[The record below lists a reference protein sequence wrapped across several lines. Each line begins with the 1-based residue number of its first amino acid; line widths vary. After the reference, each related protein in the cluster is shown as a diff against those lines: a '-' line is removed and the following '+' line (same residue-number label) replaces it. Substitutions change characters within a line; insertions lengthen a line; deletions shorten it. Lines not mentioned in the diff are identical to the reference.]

1 MRQIKPA
8 FVIPAPSGLAIK
20 TRLHLSLQDEL
31 VLRAL
36 GDHLGHLANLDLRA
50 ALVGTSW
57 TARKRA
63 ITAGSS
69 SRWAG
74 AITRETNDQLRL
86 AKMAQGRHRDG
97 LAAAIEAIEVR
108 LTIPAGGRQK
118 VQRRTVAGYHDGDE
132 IAAKQ
137 QRLQILKL
145 RLSALETE
153 IARGQRRIVRG
164 GKRLLNTRH
173 HLAEAGLSEQR
184 WREFWWAARTR
195 ISANGSHDELA
206 GNLTIRVSPEGGI
219 LILLPT
225 PLRHL
230 ANDQDRYVL
239 EAQASFSYRRPEWQ
253 AQIRVGAIAYEIRY
267 DPDRRRWYLLA
278 SWTQRPAAVLATTTT
293 PDLRAA
299 PRRSVGVDLNA
310 DHLAAWVVDAAG
322 NPVGRPIS
330 IPLKLTGSAGQR
342 DGQLRGG
349 ISTLLR
355 FTRDADADRIWIE
368 NLGFGEGKSRESAAT
383 KSFRNTISSFP
394 TARFRQRLAA
404 MAARAGIELVAVDPA
419 YTSAWSV
426 AWKVPTSTTNH
437 ATSGHEAAALG
448 IARRGRSLSLSRR
461 EGVTKGDQ
469 RDHRRRATNQASQ
482 QRSAIRIGTSARG
495 DRVKAR
501 ATLVPHIHLHQ
512 GRSAPISGFRGP
524 FAEPPLISRCQR

>member
-1 MRQIKPA
+1 
-8 FVIPAPSGLAIK
+8 LAIK
-20 TRLHLSLQDEL
+20 TRLHLSIQDEL

-36 GDHLGHLANLDLRA
+36 GDHLGQLANLDLRA
-50 ALVGTSW
+50 ALAGGTTWSD
-57 TARKRA
+57 RKRSLSA
-63 ITAGSS
+63 ASS

-97 LAAAIEAIEVR
+97 LVAAIAAIEVR

-145 RLSALETE
+145 RLETE
-153 IARGQRRIVRG
+153 IARGQLRIVRG
-164 GKRLLNTRH
+164 GKRLLNTRL
-173 HLAEAGLSEQR
+173 HLEAAGLSEER
-184 WREFWWAARTR
+184 WREFWWAARTH
-195 ISANGSHDELA
+195 ISANGSHDELG

-219 LILLPT
+219 SILLPT

-230 ANDQDRYVL
+230 ANDRDRYVL
-239 EAQASFSYRRPEWQ
+239 EAKASFSYRRTEWV
-253 AQIRVGAIAYEIRY
+253 AQVGTGAIAYEIRY
-267 DPDRRRWYLLA
+267 DPDRRRWYLSA
-278 SWTQRPAAVLATTTT
+278 SWTRQSRTVSTAALATGAQPMTTDSVTAT

-310 DHLAAWVVDAAG
+310 DHLAAWVIDSSG

-349 ISTLLR
+349 ISKLLR
-355 FTRDADADRIWIE
+355 FTQAGEADRIWIE

-394 TARFRQRLAA
+394 TTRFRQRLAA

-419 YTSAWSV
+419 YTSKWSV
-426 AWKVPTSTTNH
+426 AWKAPTSTKLH

-461 EGVTKGDQ
+461 EGVTEGDQ
-469 RDHRRRATNQASQ
+469 GDHRRRATNQAGKQ
-482 QRSAIRIGTSARG
+482 QSTIRVGASARG
-495 DRVKAR
+495 DRVKER
-501 ATLVPHIHLHQ
+501 DRRVPHIHLRQ

-524 FAEPPLISRCQR
+524 FAEPPLISSCQR